1 MTVNAGLSLGVSQES
16 FVLLVSGRPVTAIL
30 TPHRG
35 RTLVNIAADLCH
47 SFHRAGL
54 RFDGHP
60 YLGALIHLD
69 ALARDF
75 EVWAGRFL
83 RADIEVGADLAAELR
98 RLPRPDSPS
107 GAGGQATP

>member
-1 MTVNAGLSLGVSQES
+1 MTVNAGLSWAGEREPC
-16 FVLLVSGRPVTAIL
+16 VLLVSGRRASAIF

-47 SFHRAGL
+47 GFHRSGL

-60 YLGALIHLD
+60 YLGALMHLD
-69 ALARDF
+69 ILARDV

-83 RADIEVGADLAAELR
+83 RADIEVGADLAAELC
-98 RLPRPDSPS
+98 RLLPIL
-107 GAGGQATP
+107 